1 MARELAFHTDDVQVA
16 ADELRAFI
24 ADIDAS

>member
-1 MARELAFHTDDVQVA
+1 MAREVGFHTDDVEIA
-16 ADELRAFI
+16 GEDPRAFI